1 MQGKKQGGGS
11 EKKKNGIPAS
21 RGEARAMSS
30 TFFKKKTTQSSQRL
44 LFGTKQSAVN
54 LNALAEAERH
64 YKRDLHVERKF
75 VDEKDF
81 GTEEE
86 DEPVR
91 GERNDEES
99 ERGSDQKK
107 DTREEDDWTAQATT
121 IFVANLNWSTKKEDL
136 HILFSPIGKM

>member
-1 MQGKKQGGGS
+1 MVFLSGS
-11 EKKKNGIPAS
+11 TFLLP
-21 RGEARAMSS
+21 
-30 TFFKKKTTQSSQRL
+30 FFKKKRL
-44 LFGTKQSAVN
+44 KKFTKAVN
-54 LNALAEAERH
+54 QTKCCQFSRTMAAVYLNALAEAERH

-99 ERGSDQKK
+99 ERGNDQKK

-136 HILFSPIGKM
+136 HILSSPIGKM

>member
-1 MQGKKQGGGS
+1 MELLRKFSHALLPLAEATTIMQT
-11 EKKKNGIPAS
+11 I
-21 RGEARAMSS
+21 
-30 TFFKKKTTQSSQRL
+30 L
-44 LFGTKQSAVN
+44 CN

-75 VDEKDF
+75 VHEKDF

-99 ERGSDQKK
+99 ERGNDQKK
-107 DTREEDDWTAQATT
+107 YTREEDDWTAQATT

>member
-1 MQGKKQGGGS
+1 
-11 EKKKNGIPAS
+11 
-21 RGEARAMSS
+21 MSS

-44 LFGTKQSAVN
+44 CSRTKQSAVY

-91 GERNDEES
+91 GERNGEES

>member
-1 MQGKKQGGGS
+1 
-11 EKKKNGIPAS
+11 
-21 RGEARAMSS
+21 MSS

-44 LFGTKQSAVN
+44 CSRTKQSAVN

>member
-1 MQGKKQGGGS
+1 MNQT
-11 EKKKNGIPAS
+11 KN
-21 RGEARAMSS
+21 
-30 TFFKKKTTQSSQRL
+30 
-44 LFGTKQSAVN
+44 AVN
-54 LNALAEAERH
+54 SPAPMAAVYLNALAEAERH
-64 YKRDLHVERKF
+64 YKKRSHVERRF

-107 DTREEDDWTAQATT
+107 DIERR
-121 IFVANLNWSTKKEDL
+121 
-136 HILFSPIGKM
+136 